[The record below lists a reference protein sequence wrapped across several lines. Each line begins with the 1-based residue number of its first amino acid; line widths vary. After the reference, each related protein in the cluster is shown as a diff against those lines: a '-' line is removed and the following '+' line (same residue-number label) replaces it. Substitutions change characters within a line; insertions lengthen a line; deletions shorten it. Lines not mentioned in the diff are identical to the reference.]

1 MSQLFDTIRAMN
13 SRVLIVDDEPDFLNL
28 LAFNLS
34 EQGFEV
40 ICASNGLEALHRA
53 RCEAPGV
60 IILDLLLPDLDG
72 LAVCGI
78 LRAQPSTRDVPIIML
93 SALEA
98 PPTGPCPARL
108 RVTRWLTKG
117 SDLGSLN
124 ECVRTAMADH
134 HQLLSTRI
142 TQED

>member
-1 MSQLFDTIRAMN
+1 MN

-28 LAFNLS
+28 LAFNLA

-40 ICASNGLEALHRA
+40 ICASNGLEGLHRA
-53 RCEAPGV
+53 RCEGPGV
-60 IILDLLLPDLDG
+60 IILDFLLPDLDG

-117 SDLGSLN
+117 AGLGSLN
-124 ECVRTAMADH
+124 DCVRTAIAN
-134 HQLLSTRI
+134 HQEHLSARMS
-142 TQED
+142 QDD

>member
-1 MSQLFDTIRAMN
+1 M
-13 SRVLIVDDEPDFLNL
+13 LIVDDEPDFLDL
-28 LAFNLS
+28 LAFNLA
-34 EQGFEV
+34 EAGFEV

-53 RCEAPGV
+53 RCESPGV

-98 PPTGPCPARL
+98 PVTGPCPARL
-108 RVTRWLTKG
+108 RISRWLTKDAG
-117 SDLGSLN
+117 LGALHKY
-124 ECVRTAMADH
+124 VHDAMEE
-134 HQLLSTRI
+134 HQEHLRAKI
-142 TQED
+142 AQMD